1 MVVGASSG
9 GVQWPKFTMEKPDP
23 VLGEVYAGKTSL
35 SPELTLVEF
44 ISTSAAFHGVTSQL
58 LTSLE
63 EELLK
68 VFPNNVMPANAAAW
82 YMAKRKYYM
91 NEPYDQQLLPFLLKK
106 FPEKFRLLG
115 KKVIFLEVYDREAA
129 RQKLL
134 YLVTAGLHAYFN
146 HKAEEYGVYFFD
158 PRYYQTTEPFH
169 AALRLAC
176 PRDSSAMLVQRY
188 FATEGMKAQFTYK
201 QHTAFLVSISK
212 QGSNVKVVTNNT
224 GVIVSMINSQYG
236 FIKFGAGE
244 KALFSA
250 KSLFKD
256 GWQFSG
262 DPLKLPA
269 MKFDGYQLMQS
280 NKSKEKE
287 KHTWYAVLVW
297 CGRRPSPQYCSSTED
312 LNSTPMFR
320 ERRGSQVGEGGNKSR
335 RPSQTMCVGEVTEVR
350 RDGAV
355 VKSREDEVAEVWL
368 PGWRRKLANRPGT
381 WLSAVDGECIGVGDI
396 VAFYTSSEVR
406 KGFSAVGRN
415 VAVLK
420 ESEGQKAGRS
430 RRSTCCSEDLQQL
443 GSRRGSARDFDSDSE
458 EELSVSEGELEWL
471 EKDLES
477 VIAMEDPK
485 AKTIDLLRAV
495 QINLQEVRGK
505 PGRRRSLKKGDKPGY
520 KQLPP
525 QPSDFRRMKKMMA
538 ELEVEGY
545 RSDSDVEYHPGD
557 EVDEVD
563 STDDEEET
571 TEGGDSSF
579 CMSGYGDG
587 RRKKNRARG
596 NTVSSAVSSMASTVA
611 TSATALSVG
620 DARENKKVGNLPFWV
635 VACSLPEVFDS
646 QLGKF
651 VPVDRSYKEDQDPDY
666 KLPEDDKDWLSDL
679 EELDEVEDNLE
690 EEIKCLIEEAEE
702 PVSESHRD
710 EPAVSPVKVTLTPA
724 KENADEE
731 RENVEEDEE
740 VTLVDDG
747 EVGAPRRPLLWE
759 VELLLTE
766 QKEEDDEKD
775 LEYVPPSTCLE
786 ISLDYDEY
794 SDGEIPDDEMQ
805 SLKVDLQT
813 QPSVPDDYIA
823 VWVKVDSP
831 MERINKAKEEHAD
844 TSAEG
849 EEQEE
854 VLAKNETSGKEFE
867 AEKNVDADSASTST
881 LESNGAIKK
890 SLSGCSDS
898 GTLGLGASE
907 GVRRNS
913 SCSNLSGGSNSRRK
927 SASRKSSCSEA
938 EAVVKP
944 LREQKEIIASQLED
958 GDVKKQSPVVVL
970 GSQTARKVSIGD
982 GDSSSVSEVSEGVA

>member
-1 MVVGASSG
+1 M
-9 GVQWPKFTMEKPDP
+9 
-23 VLGEVYAGKTSL
+23 
-35 SPELTLVEF
+35 
-44 ISTSAAFHGVTSQL
+44 
-58 LTSLE
+58 
-63 EELLK
+63 
-68 VFPNNVMPANAAAW
+68 
-82 YMAKRKYYM
+82 
-91 NEPYDQQLLPFLLKK
+91 
-106 FPEKFRLLG
+106 
-115 KKVIFLEVYDREAA
+115 
-129 RQKLL
+129 
-134 YLVTAGLHAYFN
+134 AGLHAYFN

-176 PRDSSAMLVQRY
+176 PSDPSSMLVQRY
-188 FATEGMKAQFTYK
+188 FAREGMKAQFIYK
-201 QHTAFLVSISK
+201 QHSAYLVSISR

-269 MKFDGYQLMQS
+269 MKFDGYQLMQRD
-280 NKSKEKE
+280 KSKEKE

-320 ERRGSQVGEGGNKSR
+320 ERHGSQAGECGNKSR
-335 RPSQTMCVGEVTEVR
+335 RPSQTMCVGEVAEVR

-381 WLSAVDGECIGVGDI
+381 WLSTVDGECIGVGDI
-396 VAFYTSSEVR
+396 VAFYTSSEAR

-415 VAVLK
+415 VALLK
-420 ESEGQKAGRS
+420 ENEGQKAGRS
-430 RRSTCCSEDLQQL
+430 RRSTCCSDDLQ
-443 GSRRGSARDFDSDSE
+443 GIRRDSARDFDSESE

-471 EKDLES
+471 EQDLES

-505 PGRRRSLKKGDKPGY
+505 PGRRKSLKKGDKPGY

-538 ELEVEGY
+538 ELEAEGY

-557 EVDEVD
+557 EVDEVN

-579 CMSGYGDG
+579 CVSGYGDG
-587 RRKKNRARG
+587 RRKNRARG
-596 NTVSSAVSSMASTVA
+596 NTDSSAVSSMASTVA
-611 TSATALSVG
+611 TSATARSVG
-620 DARENKKVGNLPFWV
+620 DSREYKKMGNLPFWV
-635 VACSLPEVFDS
+635 VACSLPEVFDP

-651 VPVDRSYKEDQDPDY
+651 VPVDRSYKEDEDPDY

-690 EEIKCLIEEAEE
+690 EEVKCLIEEAEE

-710 EPAVSPVKVTLTPA
+710 VPVASPVKVTLTPA
-724 KENADEE
+724 KENADEH
-731 RENVEEDEE
+731 ENVEEEEEE

-747 EVGAPRRPLLWE
+747 EVDASRRPLLWE

-766 QKEEDDEKD
+766 QKEEDDDEKD

-794 SDGEIPDDEMQ
+794 SDGEISDDEVRA
-805 SLKVDLQT
+805 LKVDMQT
-813 QPSVPDDYIA
+813 QPSVPSDYIA

-831 MERINKAKEEHAD
+831 MERINKAKEEHTD
-844 TSAEG
+844 TSVEG
-849 EEQEE
+849 EEQDVFVKSE
-854 VLAKNETSGKEFE
+854 NGGKEFG
-867 AEKNVDADSASTST
+867 ADI
-881 LESNGAIKK
+881 N
-890 SLSGCSDS
+890 
-898 GTLGLGASE
+898 
-907 GVRRNS
+907 R
-913 SCSNLSGGSNSRRK
+913 
-927 SASRKSSCSEA
+927 
-938 EAVVKP
+938 
-944 LREQKEIIASQLED
+944 
-958 GDVKKQSPVVVL
+958 
-970 GSQTARKVSIGD
+970 
-982 GDSSSVSEVSEGVA
+982 

>member
-129 RQKLL
+129 RQKLS

-212 QGSNVKVVTNNT
+212 QGSNVKVVTNHT

-280 NKSKEKE
+280 DKSKEKE

-320 ERRGSQVGEGGNKSR
+320 ERHGSQAGECGNKSR
-335 RPSQTMCVGEVTEVR
+335 RPSQTMCVGEVAEVR

-381 WLSAVDGECIGVGDI
+381 WLSTVDGECIGVGDI
-396 VAFYTSSEVR
+396 VAFYTSSEAR

-415 VAVLK
+415 VALLK
-420 ESEGQKAGRS
+420 ENEGQKAGRS
-430 RRSTCCSEDLQQL
+430 RRSTCCSDDLQ
-443 GSRRGSARDFDSDSE
+443 GIRRDSARDFDSESE

-471 EKDLES
+471 EQDLES

-505 PGRRRSLKKGDKPGY
+505 PGRRKSLKKGDKPGY

-538 ELEVEGY
+538 ELEADGY
-545 RSDSDVEYHPGD
+545 RSDSDVEYYPGD

-579 CMSGYGDG
+579 CVSGDGDG

-596 NTVSSAVSSMASTVA
+596 NTVSSMASTVS

-620 DARENKKVGNLPFWV
+620 DSRENKKMGNLPFWV
-635 VACSLPEVFDS
+635 AACSLPEVFDP

-651 VPVDRSYKEDQDPDY
+651 VPLDRSYKEDQDPDY

-690 EEIKCLIEEAEE
+690 EEVKCLIEEAEE

-710 EPAVSPVKVTLTPA
+710 VPVASPVKVTLTPA
-724 KENADEE
+724 KENADEH
-731 RENVEEDEE
+731 ENVEEEEE

-747 EVGAPRRPLLWE
+747 EVDAPRRPLLWE

-794 SDGEIPDDEMQ
+794 SDGEISDDELQ
-805 SLKVDLQT
+805 ALKVDQQT
-813 QPSVPDDYIA
+813 QPSVPSDYIA

-831 MERINKAKEEHAD
+831 MERINQAKEEHAD
-844 TSAEG
+844 TSAG
-849 EEQEE
+849 EEQRD
-854 VLAKNETSGKEFE
+854 VFVKSETGGKEFG
-867 AEKNVDADSASTST
+867 ADI
-881 LESNGAIKK
+881 NGAIK
-890 SLSGCSDS
+890 SLSGCSD
-898 GTLGLGASE
+898 GGKLGLEVGEA
-907 GVRRNS
+907 VRRKSVSGNS

-927 SASRKSSCSEA
+927 SASRKSSFSEA
-938 EAVVKP
+938 EAMDKAQ
-944 LREQKEIIASQLED
+944 REQKESIASQLED

-970 GSQTARKVSIGD
+970 GSQTTSKVIIGD

>member
-1 MVVGASSG
+1 M
-9 GVQWPKFTMEKPDP
+9 
-23 VLGEVYAGKTSL
+23 
-35 SPELTLVEF
+35 
-44 ISTSAAFHGVTSQL
+44 
-58 LTSLE
+58 
-63 EELLK
+63 
-68 VFPNNVMPANAAAW
+68 
-82 YMAKRKYYM
+82 
-91 NEPYDQQLLPFLLKK
+91 
-106 FPEKFRLLG
+106 
-115 KKVIFLEVYDREAA
+115 
-129 RQKLL
+129 
-134 YLVTAGLHAYFN
+134 AGLHAYFN

-188 FATEGMKAQFTYK
+188 FATEGMKAQFAYK

-212 QGSNVKVVTNNT
+212 QGSNVKVVTNHT

-269 MKFDGYQLMQS
+269 MKFDGYQLIQS
-280 NKSKEKE
+280 DKSREKE

-297 CGRRPSPQYCSSTED
+297 CGRRPSPQYCSSTDD

-320 ERRGSQVGEGGNKSR
+320 ESRSSQAGDGDSKSR
-335 RPSQTMCVGEVTEVR
+335 TPSQTMCVGEVVEVR

-355 VKSREDEVAEVWL
+355 AKSREDAVAEVWL

-381 WLSAVDGECIGVGDI
+381 WLSAVDGECIGIGDV
-396 VAFYTSSEVR
+396 VAYYTSSQSR
-406 KGFSAVGRN
+406 LGFSAVGRN

-420 ESEGQKAGRS
+420 EGSSSWYIKEGGSLFAGRS
-430 RRSTCCSEDLQQL
+430 RRSTCCTDDLQQL
-443 GSRRGSARDFDSDSE
+443 TRNYNSKDHESDSE

-471 EKDLES
+471 EQDLGS

-485 AKTIDLLRAV
+485 AKTIDLLKAV
-495 QINLQEVRGK
+495 QINLREVRGK
-505 PGRRRSLKKGDKPGY
+505 PGRRKSLKKGDKPGY

-538 ELEVEGY
+538 ELEAERY
-545 RSDSDVEYHPGD
+545 RSDSDVEYYPGD

-579 CMSGYGDG
+579 CVSGDGDG

-596 NTVSSAVSSMASTVA
+596 NTVSSM
-611 TSATALSVG
+611 ATALSIG
-620 DARENKKVGNLPFWV
+620 DSRENKKMGNLPFWV
-635 VACSLPEVFDS
+635 AACSLPEVFDP

-690 EEIKCLIEEAEE
+690 EEVKCLIEEAEE

-710 EPAVSPVKVTLTPA
+710 APVASPVKVTLTPA
-724 KENADEE
+724 KENADEHK
-731 RENVEEDEE
+731 NVEEEEEE

-747 EVGAPRRPLLWE
+747 EVDAPRRPLLWE

-794 SDGEIPDDEMQ
+794 SDGEIPDDEVQ
-805 SLKVDLQT
+805 ALKVDMQT
-813 QPSVPDDYIA
+813 QLSVPDDYIA
-823 VWVKVDSP
+823 VWVKVESP

-849 EEQEE
+849 EEREE
-854 VLAKNETSGKEFE
+854 VAVKRETSGKEFE
-867 AEKNVDADSASTST
+867 VEDSASTST
-881 LESNGAIKK
+881 LETNGAIT
-890 SLSGCSDS
+890 SLSGCSYS
-898 GTLGLGASE
+898 GKLGLEVGD
-907 GVRRNS
+907 GVRRKSVSGNS
-913 SCSNLSGGSNSRRK
+913 SCSNLSSSSNSRRK

-938 EAVVKP
+938 EAVAKP
-944 LREQKEIIASQLED
+944 HREQKESISSQLEG

-970 GSQTARKVSIGD
+970 GSQTDRKVSIGD

>member
-129 RQKLL
+129 RQKLS

-212 QGSNVKVVTNNT
+212 QGSNVKVVTNHT

-280 NKSKEKE
+280 DKSKEKE

-320 ERRGSQVGEGGNKSR
+320 ERHGSQAGECGNKSR
-335 RPSQTMCVGEVTEVR
+335 RPSQTMCVGEVAEVR

-381 WLSAVDGECIGVGDI
+381 WLSTVDGECIGVGDI
-396 VAFYTSSEVR
+396 VAFYTSSEAR

-415 VAVLK
+415 VALLK
-420 ESEGQKAGRS
+420 ENEGQKAGRS
-430 RRSTCCSEDLQQL
+430 RRSTCCSDDLQ
-443 GSRRGSARDFDSDSE
+443 GIRRDSARDFDSESE

-471 EKDLES
+471 EQDLES

-505 PGRRRSLKKGDKPGY
+505 PGRRKSLKKGDKPGY

-538 ELEVEGY
+538 ELEADGY
-545 RSDSDVEYHPGD
+545 RSDSDVEYYPGD

-579 CMSGYGDG
+579 CVSGDGDG

-596 NTVSSAVSSMASTVA
+596 NTVSSMASTVS

-620 DARENKKVGNLPFWV
+620 ESRENKKIGNLPFWV
-635 VACSLPEVFDS
+635 AACSLPEVFDP

-690 EEIKCLIEEAEE
+690 EEVKCLIEEAEE

-710 EPAVSPVKVTLTPA
+710 VPVASPVKVTLTPA
-724 KENADEE
+724 KENADEH
-731 RENVEEDEE
+731 ENVEEEEEE

-747 EVGAPRRPLLWE
+747 EVDAPRRPLLWE

-794 SDGEIPDDEMQ
+794 SDGEISDDELQ
-805 SLKVDLQT
+805 ALKVDQQT
-813 QPSVPDDYIA
+813 QPSVPSDYIA

-831 MERINKAKEEHAD
+831 MERINQAKEEHAD
-844 TSAEG
+844 TSAG
-849 EEQEE
+849 EEQRD
-854 VLAKNETSGKEFE
+854 VFVKSETGGKEFG
-867 AEKNVDADSASTST
+867 ADI
-881 LESNGAIKK
+881 NGAIK
-890 SLSGCSDS
+890 SLSGCSD
-898 GTLGLGASE
+898 GGKLGLEVGEA
-907 GVRRNS
+907 VRRKSVSGNS

-927 SASRKSSCSEA
+927 SASRKSSFSEA
-938 EAVVKP
+938 EAMDKAQ
-944 LREQKEIIASQLED
+944 REQKESIASQLED

-970 GSQTARKVSIGD
+970 GSQTTSKVIIGD

>member
-129 RQKLL
+129 RQKLS

-212 QGSNVKVVTNNT
+212 QGSNVKVVTNHT

-280 NKSKEKE
+280 DKSKEKE

-320 ERRGSQVGEGGNKSR
+320 ERHGSQAGECGNKSR
-335 RPSQTMCVGEVTEVR
+335 RPSQTMCVGEVAEVR

-381 WLSAVDGECIGVGDI
+381 WLSTVDGECIGVGDI
-396 VAFYTSSEVR
+396 VAFYTSSEAR

-415 VAVLK
+415 VALLK
-420 ESEGQKAGRS
+420 ENEGQKAGRS
-430 RRSTCCSEDLQQL
+430 RRSTCCSDDLQ
-443 GSRRGSARDFDSDSE
+443 GIRRDSARDFDSESE

-471 EKDLES
+471 EQDLES

-505 PGRRRSLKKGDKPGY
+505 PGRRKSLKKGDKPGY

-538 ELEVEGY
+538 ELEADGY
-545 RSDSDVEYHPGD
+545 RSDSDEEYYPGD

-563 STDDEEET
+563 SSDEEET
-571 TEGGDSSF
+571 TDGGDSSF
-579 CMSGYGDG
+579 CVSGDGDG

-596 NTVSSAVSSMASTVA
+596 NTVSSMASTVS

-620 DARENKKVGNLPFWV
+620 DSRENKKMGNLPFWV
-635 VACSLPEVFDS
+635 AACSLPEVFDP

-651 VPVDRSYKEDQDPDY
+651 VPLDRSYKEDQDPDY

-690 EEIKCLIEEAEE
+690 EEVKCLIEEAEE

-710 EPAVSPVKVTLTPA
+710 VPVASPVKVTLTPA
-724 KENADEE
+724 KENADEH
-731 RENVEEDEE
+731 ENVEEEEEE

-747 EVGAPRRPLLWE
+747 EVDAPRRPLLWE

-794 SDGEIPDDEMQ
+794 SDGEISDDELQ
-805 SLKVDLQT
+805 ALKVDQQT
-813 QPSVPDDYIA
+813 QPSVPSDYIA

-831 MERINKAKEEHAD
+831 MERINQAKEEHAD
-844 TSAEG
+844 TSAG
-849 EEQEE
+849 EEQRD
-854 VLAKNETSGKEFE
+854 VFAKSETGGKEFG
-867 AEKNVDADSASTST
+867 ADI
-881 LESNGAIKK
+881 NGAIK
-890 SLSGCSDS
+890 SLSGCSD
-898 GTLGLGASE
+898 GGKLGLEVGEA
-907 GVRRNS
+907 VRRKSVSGNS

-927 SASRKSSCSEA
+927 SASRKSSFSEA
-938 EAVVKP
+938 EAMDKAQ
-944 LREQKEIIASQLED
+944 REQKESIASQLED

-970 GSQTARKVSIGD
+970 GSQTTSKVIIGD